1 MHSIAEQL
9 NEILK
14 GTVVEDLLSDLGKRF
29 YFPKGI
35 VAQTAEAKRHATKFN
50 ATAGMAYDHGQPMH
64 LSTIRKYLPDLQL
77 EEIFPYSTTSGESVL
92 RELWQKEM
100 ARKNPSLEGKGTSFP
115 LVVSGLTHGISLMAD
130 LFVDPGDVV
139 VLPELFWG
147 NYRLI
152 FEGRR
157 EARLATFPFFNTQTG
172 FNIDGLRKAIESQK
186 PGKVIVLLNFPNNPT
201 GYSPTVKEA
210 EQIVNLL
217 DELASENH
225 KLIVITDDAYF
236 GLFYEKGVCTESLFG
251 LLAAQNDNILAIK
264 VDGTT
269 KEDLSWG
276 FRIGFLTF
284 GSKGLSADHYQ
295 ALERKT
301 MGLIRSTTSNSSRP
315 AQSLL
320 IKALQSETYQTEKE
334 KALQLMKKK
343 YLKVKEILSH
353 ASLPTPLSVFPFNS
367 GYFMCFKVKEGGA
380 ESLRQKLL
388 HDEGIGTISFD
399 QHLLR
404 VAYSYIDLED
414 MEDFYGTILRAAENP
429 G

>member
-1 MHSIAEQL
+1 MHNIAEQL

-64 LSTIRKYLPDLQL
+64 LSTIRRYLPDLQP
-77 EEIFPYSTTSGESVL
+77 EEIFAYSTTSGESVL

-100 ARKNPSLEGKGTSFP
+100 VRKNPSLEGKGTSLP

-130 LFVDPGDVV
+130 LFVDSADVV

-157 EARLATFPFFNTQTG
+157 EAHLATFPFFNAQGG

-186 PGKVIVLLNFPNNPT
+186 TGKVIVLLNFPNNPT
-201 GYSPTVKEA
+201 GYSPSIKEA
-210 EQIVNLL
+210 EQIVDLL
-217 DELASENH
+217 DELASKNH

-236 GLFYEKGVCTESLFG
+236 GLFYEKGVYTESLFG
-251 LLAAQNDNILAIK
+251 QLASLNENLLAIK

-301 MGLIRSTTSNSSRP
+301 MGLIRSTTSNASRP

-320 IKALQSETYQTEKE
+320 IKALQSDSYQTEKE
-334 KALQLMKKK
+334 KSLELMKKK

-353 ASLPTPLSVFPFNS
+353 ASLPAPLSVFPFNS
-367 GYFMCFKVKEGGA
+367 GYFMCFELKEGGA

-388 HDEGIGTISFD
+388 HEEGIGTIAVD
-399 QHLLR
+399 EHLLR
-404 VAYSYIDLED
+404 VAFSYIDLED
-414 MEDFYGTILRAAENP
+414 LDDFYDTILRAAENL

>member
-1 MHSIAEQL
+1 MHSLAEQL
-9 NEILK
+9 NERLRD
-14 GTVVEDLLSDLGKRF
+14 TVVEDLLSDLGKRF

-35 VAQTAEAKRHATKFN
+35 VAQTSEAKRYATKYN

-64 LSTIRKYLPDLQL
+64 LSTIRRHLPDLQP
-77 EEIFPYSTTSGESVL
+77 EEIFAYSTTSGESVL
-92 RELWQKEM
+92 RELWQQEM
-100 ARKNPSLEGKGTSFP
+100 VRKNPSLEGTTTSLP

-130 LFVDPGDVV
+130 LFADSGDVV

-157 EARLATFPFFNTQTG
+157 EARLVTFPFFDAQGG
-172 FNIDGLRKAIESQK
+172 FNVRGLQGAIEGHGA
-186 PGKVIVLLNFPNNPT
+186 GKVIVLLNFPNNPT
-201 GYSPTVKEA
+201 GYSPSIKEA
-210 EQIVNLL
+210 EQIVKLL
-217 DELASENH
+217 DELAGENL

-236 GLFYEKGVCTESLFG
+236 GLFYEKGVYTESLFG
-251 LLAAQNDNILAIK
+251 PLASQNENLLAIK

-284 GSKGLSADHYQ
+284 GSKGLSADHYE

-301 MGLIRSTTSNSSRP
+301 MGLIRATTSNASRP

-320 IKALQSETYQTEKE
+320 IKAIQSETYLTEKE
-334 KALQLMKKK
+334 KSLELMKKK
-343 YLKVKEILSH
+343 YLKVKEILSRS
-353 ASLPTPLSVFPFNS
+353 SLPPPLSVFPFNS
-367 GYFMCFKVKEGGA
+367 GYFMCFEMKEGGA

-388 HDEGIGTISFD
+388 HDHGIGTISVD
-399 QHLLR
+399 RHLLR
-404 VAYSYIDLED
+404 VAFSYIDLED
-414 MEDFYGTILRAAENP
+414 MEEFYGTILRAAENL

>member
-1 MHSIAEQL
+1 MHNIAEQL

-64 LSTIRKYLPDLQL
+64 LSTIRRYLPDLQP
-77 EEIFPYSTTSGESVL
+77 EEIFAYSTTSGESVL

-100 ARKNPSLEGKGTSFP
+100 VRKNPSLEGKGTSLP

-130 LFVDPGDVV
+130 LFVDSADVV

-157 EARLATFPFFNTQTG
+157 EAHLATFPFFNAQGG
-172 FNIDGLRKAIESQK
+172 FNIGGLRKAIESQK

-201 GYSPTVKEA
+201 GYSPSIKEA
-210 EQIVNLL
+210 EQIVDLL
-217 DELASENH
+217 DELASKNH

-251 LLAAQNDNILAIK
+251 PLASLNDNILAIK

-301 MGLIRSTTSNSSRP
+301 MGLIRSTTSNPSRP

-320 IKALQSETYQTEKE
+320 IKALQSKSYRSEKE
-334 KALQLMKKK
+334 KSLELMKRK

-353 ASLPTPLSVFPFNS
+353 ASLPAPLSVFPFNS
-367 GYFMCFKVKEGGA
+367 GYFMCFELKEGGA

-388 HDEGIGTISFD
+388 HEEGIGTIAVD
-399 QHLLR
+399 EHLLR
-404 VAYSYIDLED
+404 VAFSYIDLED
-414 MEDFYGTILRAAENP
+414 MDDFYDTILRAAENL

>member
-1 MHSIAEQL
+1 MHSLAEQL
-9 NEILK
+9 NERLRD
-14 GTVVEDLLSDLGKRF
+14 TVVEDLLSDLGKRF
-29 YFPKGI
+29 YFPRGI
-35 VAQTAEAKRHATKFN
+35 VAQTSEAKRYATKYN

-64 LSTIRKYLPDLQL
+64 LSTIRRYLPDLQP
-77 EEIFPYSTTSGESVL
+77 EEIFAYSTTSGESVL
-92 RELWQKEM
+92 RELWQQEM
-100 ARKNPSLEGKGTSFP
+100 VRKNPSLEGTTTSLP

-130 LFVDPGDVV
+130 LFADSGDVV

-157 EARLATFPFFNTQTG
+157 EARLVTFPFFDAQGG
-172 FNIDGLRKAIESQK
+172 FNVRGLQGAIEDHGA
-186 PGKVIVLLNFPNNPT
+186 GKVIVLLNFPNNPT
-201 GYSPTVKEA
+201 GYSPSIKEA
-210 EQIVNLL
+210 EQIVKLL
-217 DELASENH
+217 DELASENL

-236 GLFYEKGVCTESLFG
+236 GLFYEKGVYTESLFG
-251 LLAAQNDNILAIK
+251 PLASQNENLLAIK

-284 GSKGLSADHYQ
+284 GSKGLSADHYE

-301 MGLIRSTTSNSSRP
+301 MGLIRATTSNASRP

-320 IKALQSETYQTEKE
+320 IKAIQSETYLAEKE
-334 KALQLMKKK
+334 KSLELMKKK
-343 YLKVKEILSH
+343 YLKVKEILSRS
-353 ASLPTPLSVFPFNS
+353 SLPPPLSVFPFNS
-367 GYFMCFKVKEGGA
+367 GYFMCFEMKEGGA

-388 HDEGIGTISFD
+388 HDHGIGTISVD
-399 QHLLR
+399 RHLLR
-404 VAYSYIDLED
+404 VAFSYIDLED
-414 MEDFYGTILRAAENP
+414 MEEFYGTILRAAENL

>member
-9 NEILK
+9 NETLK
-14 GTVVEDLLSDLGKRF
+14 GTIIEGLLSDLGKRF

-35 VAQTAEAKRHATKFN
+35 VAQTSEAKKLATKYN

-64 LSTIRKYLPDLQL
+64 LSAIRRYLPDLEP
-77 EEIFPYSTTSGESVL
+77 EEIFAYSTTSGEPIL

-100 ARKNPSLEGKGTSFP
+100 IRKNPSLEGKNISMP
-115 LVVSGLTHGISLMAD
+115 LVVSGLTHGISLAAD
-130 LFVDPGDVV
+130 LFADPGDVL

-157 EARLATFPFFNTQTG
+157 QAKIATFPFFNKREGLNITG
-172 FNIDGLRKAIESQK
+172 LQETIESQRS
-186 PGKVIVLLNFPNNPT
+186 GKVIILLNFPNNPT
-201 GYSPTVKEA
+201 GYSPSIKEVK
-210 EQIVNLL
+210 QMVKLL
-217 DELASENH
+217 DELARDSL

-236 GLFYEKGVCTESLFG
+236 GLFYEWDIFTESLFG
-251 LLAAQNDNILAIK
+251 HLASLNKNILAIK

-269 KEDLSWG
+269 KEDLTWG

-284 GSKGLSADHYQ
+284 GSKDLSSDHYE

-301 MGLIRSTTSNSSRP
+301 MGLIRSTTSNASRL

-320 IKALQSETYQTEKE
+320 IKALQSETYQKEKE
-334 KALQLMKKK
+334 KSLDLMKQK
-343 YLKVKEILSH
+343 YLKVKEILSRTP
-353 ASLPTPLSVFPFNS
+353 LPPNLSVFPFNS
-367 GYFMCFKVKEGGA
+367 GYFMCFEVKGGGA

-388 HDEGIGTISFD
+388 HEEGVGTIAVD

-404 VAYSYIDLED
+404 VAFSYIDLED
-414 MEDFYGTILRAAENP
+414 MEDFYGTILRAAEKL